1 MYCIYGIYLPKCIC
15 SFSYLPSQS
24 ASHCFKYL
32 STHQSTCR
40 LIEWSRGCDQQSV
53 LSIWE
58 CMITNFVKF
67 MKKWALKML
76 VFVMVTCTFAVT
88 YMMSAKRQAGDWV
101 PEMIGNQIWDALE
114 ESQKEVVGQGACFL
128 FLDQEL
134 KTHGWCQHPDGIEEG
149 LSRCCWANSAAP
161 SK

>member
-1 MYCIYGIYLPKCIC
+1 MYWIYGIYLPKCIC

-24 ASHCFKYL
+24 ASHCFTYL
-32 STHQSTCR
+32 STRRSTCR
-40 LIEWSRGCDQQSV
+40 LIEWTRGRHRQSV
-53 LSIWE
+53 LGIWE

-67 MKKWALKML
+67 MKKRALKMS

-88 YMMSAKRQAGDWV
+88 YMMSVKRQAGERV
-101 PEMIGNQIWDALE
+101 PEMIGNQIWDTLE
-114 ESQKEVVGQGACFL
+114 ESQKEVVGQGACFF

-134 KTHGWCQHPDGIEEG
+134 RKHGWCQYPDGIEEG
-149 LSRCCWANSAAP
+149 LTRCWANPAAP